1 MRTAEPKNQHV
12 FFAWTKISR
21 RSEELAQR
29 FNAEYKRYDRKDNS
43 KATLAFSLLTN
54 AIKTFCWIVVNR
66 PKVIFTFNAH
76 PYITLIAKIA
86 TWVTCKGKV
95 IPDLHTAAYTDHYYG
110 IKKIIAQWIWK
121 KCPIVIIHNQESK
134 EFLAKKQ
141 PNLAEKLFV
150 LEDAIPDFTEYPKQ
164 QPGSSPV
171 GVLVS
176 RFANDEP
183 IEAFLQAA
191 SRIKECTFYVTG
203 NFKKAKFDLTPY
215 MAEHIKFPGFVS
227 DNDYQRMLGN
237 ADFIAVLTTREMTLL
252 SGGYEALALEKPLI
266 LSKTKTLMDYYG
278 DSALYAENKAES
290 IESSIRRILENL
302 ALYQEKVDVH
312 KKIKVKDFNTKASTL
327 LDILKTL

>member
-1 MRTAEPKNQHV
+1 MRTAEPKKQHV

-29 FNAEYKRYDRKDNS
+29 FNAQYKRYDRKDNS

-66 PKVIFTFNAH
+66 PNIIFTFNAH
-76 PYITLIAKIA
+76 PCITLTAKTA

-141 PNLAEKLFV
+141 PNLADKLFV
-150 LEDAIPDFTEYPKQ
+150 LEDAIPDFREHPKQ
-164 QPGSSPV
+164 QPESSPV

-176 RFANDEP
+176 RFADDEP
-183 IEAFLQAA
+183 IEEFLEAA
-191 SRIKECTFYVTG
+191 SRIKDCTFYVTG

-215 MAEHIKFPGFVS
+215 REEHIRFPGFVS
-227 DNDYQRMLGN
+227 DNDYQHMLGN
-237 ADFIAVLTTREMTLL
+237 ADFITVLTTREMTLL
-252 SGGYEALALEKPLI
+252 SGGYEALALEKPSI

-278 DSALYAENKAES
+278 DSALYTENKADN
-290 IESSIRRILENL
+290 IESSIRRLLENH
-302 ALYQEKVDVH
+302 ALYQEKVVVH
-312 KKIKVKDFNTKASTL
+312 KNIKVKDFNTKASTL
-327 LDILKTL
+327 LDILERL